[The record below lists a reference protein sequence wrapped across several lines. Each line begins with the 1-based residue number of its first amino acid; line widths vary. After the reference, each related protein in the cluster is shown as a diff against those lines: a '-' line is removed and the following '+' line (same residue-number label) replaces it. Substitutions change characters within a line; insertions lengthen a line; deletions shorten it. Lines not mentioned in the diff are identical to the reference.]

1 MRRLHPAA
9 AVLFFRRWVILCLAP
24 LLPVLFQWDWPA
36 LALALRQDAALL
48 LALGLAA
55 WLLLHGA
62 RWWLDERKTLYLRWG
77 FGPHAV
83 RCIPLRAIAVVTLE
97 RGPLLQLTGAALVTV
112 YPAGGE
118 KPLTLC
124 LTRQEAQGSWPTS
137 CCP

>member
-9 AVLFFRRWVILCLAP
+9 AVLFFPAVGHFMSGPAAAGAVP
-24 LLPVLFQWDWPA
+24 WDWPA

-112 YPAGGE
+112 YPAGG
-118 KPLTLC
+118 KS
-124 LTRQEAQGSWPTS
+124 A
-137 CCP
+137 

>member
-9 AVLFFRRWVILCLAP
+9 AVLFFRRWVIVCLAP

-62 RWWLDERKTLYLRWG
+62 R
-77 FGPHAV
+77 
-83 RCIPLRAIAVVTLE
+83 
-97 RGPLLQLTGAALVTV
+97 
-112 YPAGGE
+112 
-118 KPLTLC
+118 
-124 LTRQEAQGSWPTS
+124 
-137 CCP
+137 